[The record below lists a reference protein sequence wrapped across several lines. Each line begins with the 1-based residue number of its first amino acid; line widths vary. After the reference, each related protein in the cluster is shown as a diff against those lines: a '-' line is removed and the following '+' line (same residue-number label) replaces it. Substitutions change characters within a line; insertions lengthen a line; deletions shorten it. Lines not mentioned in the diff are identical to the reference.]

1 MPTDPLDRTIFAA
14 LGVTGLAL
22 FAAGAGWALT
32 GDAIFLSQMMAGLAG
47 CF

>member
-1 MPTDPLDRTIFAA
+1 MPTEPLDKTLIAA
-14 LGVTGLAL
+14 LGFTGLAL
-22 FAAGAGWALT
+22 FAGGAGWALT